1 MKIKAAEQLI
11 YAASKTL
18 RGFAFCTQAARR
30 FKRFNHNTAS
40 YAGYLFHVHQGNYN
54 KRTSHDWCLN
64 RQKHYKKNKF
74 KKYSMR
80 NVTQMADISISIVS
94 FFACTVV
101 RSLSIVAH
109 SISTAVGFSC
119 GTLVDIWKDSPLIG
133 TSSLQLILKLMH
145 I

>member
-1 MKIKAAEQLI
+1 MQLPKPF
-11 YAASKTL
+11 AASPFVLKPL
-18 RGFAFCTQAARR
+18 GAS
-30 FKRFNHNTAS
+30 NVHHNTAS

-54 KRTSHDWCLN
+54 KRTSHDCCLN
-64 RQKHYKKNKF
+64 RQKQYKKNSL
-74 KKYSMR
+74 KKYSIR

-119 GTLVDIWKDSPLIG
+119 GTLVNI
-133 TSSLQLILKLMH
+133 
-145 I
+145 